1 LVFRREWGGVLA
13 KLIRRL
19 GDFDLAEDALQD
31 AVVVALERWPAEGMP
46 DSPGAWLL
54 TTARRK
60 AVDRIRR
67 ETKRDDKQQAALLWA
82 QDDQEDDQE
91 EVAMSSI
98 TDDRLRLIFTCCH
111 PALATEAQVALTLRT
126 LGGLTTPEIARAF
139 LVSEETMAKRL
150 VRAKKKI
157 RAAGI
162 PYQVPPD
169 QELPD
174 RLPEVLAV
182 IYLVFNE
189 GYRAT
194 AGDVLIRR
202 ELCSEAIRLGRLL
215 AELMPGEPEVEGLLA
230 LMLLHDAHKA
240 ARLDDAGDLV
250 LLDDQ
255 DRSRWDRDQIA
266 EGAALLQR
274 ALRRAALLGGSGP
287 YQLQAAIAALHDQAT
302 SAPDTDWHQISALY
316 GELARRWP
324 SPVVELNRAVAVAM
338 AEGPVSGLAMLDRL
352 STVGELGMHHLYH
365 AARADLLARLG
376 RTQEAARTYRRAL
389 QLAGTTAERRFLQ
402 RRLRAL
408 ADRPADTGRV
418 DPPPPRGT
426 R

>member
-1 LVFRREWGGVLA
+1 
-13 KLIRRL
+13 
-19 GDFDLAEDALQD
+19 
-31 AVVVALERWPAEGMP
+31 
-46 DSPGAWLL
+46 
-54 TTARRK
+54 
-60 AVDRIRR
+60 
-67 ETKRDDKQQAALLWA
+67 
-82 QDDQEDDQE
+82 
-91 EVAMSSI
+91 
-98 TDDRLRLIFTCCH
+98 
-111 PALATEAQVALTLRT
+111 
-126 LGGLTTPEIARAF
+126 
-139 LVSEETMAKRL
+139 
-150 VRAKKKI
+150 
-157 RAAGI
+157 
-162 PYQVPPD
+162 
-169 QELPD
+169 
-174 RLPEVLAV
+174 
-182 IYLVFNE
+182 
-189 GYRAT
+189 
-194 AGDVLIRR
+194 
-202 ELCSEAIRLGRLL
+202 
-215 AELMPGEPEVEGLLA
+215 
-230 LMLLHDAHKA
+230 MLLHDARKA

-255 DRSRWDRDQIA
+255 DRSRWDHDQIA

-287 YQLQAAIAALHDQAT
+287 YQLQAAIAALHDEAT

-338 AEGPVSGLAMLDRL
+338 AEGPVSGLAMLDRR

-376 RTQEAARTYRRAL
+376 RTQEAAHTYRRAL
-389 QLAGTTAERRFLQ
+389 ELAGTTAERRFLQ